1 MKLKLT
7 CIKTSPTTVQ
17 QRDTT
22 KKKKTP
28 IKKSQILS
36 NIISTIFTT
45 TCTILTT
52 IQLFKLTTETHTHEK
67 KKEVEA
73 KRRSWSIQTKDEE
86 ISSPSKLFHGAP
98 FTYFPG
104 TCINRFY
111 SNLISKSRSHLKFA
125 VTLSFY
131 VVFLGLTSRNYLL
144 SPKLNHGLS
153 LRKYYIFENKLYMS
167 AKYLYLEEYIL

>member
-1 MKLKLT
+1 MGRQSRKLSMASRKSR
-7 CIKTSPTTVQ
+7 KRKHQSRNHRFYPTSYPQYLQ
-17 QRDTT
+17 QLAPFWQRYSCSSWQR
-22 KKKKTP
+22 KH
-28 IKKSQILS
+28 
-36 NIISTIFTT
+36 
-45 TCTILTT
+45 
-52 IQLFKLTTETHTHEK
+52 THTK